1 MIHGISSIRFVACQS
16 RNNFASTGR
25 QGFKVV
31 GGRVFT
37 GTWFHSPVYLN
48 ISAKDGNVFRRQL
61 LWKENNLTY
70 FKSWNTARTS
80 KAAPGFLASR
90 GSTEGWSHG
99 EVAAGGGSSTMVPSN
114 SKAIFTGKEDRI
126 NWRFAEIYPYL
137 WFFFFLWIKWILC
150 VEFLKISIYF
160 LTMKIERCIL
170 KVDLYCKSFQ
180 IINIICF
187 IFL

>member
-137 WFFFFLWIKWILC
+137 WFFFFVDQVNFVRRIFENINL
-150 VEFLKISIYF
+150 FLDDENRKMH
-160 LTMKIERCIL
+160 LL

>member
-48 ISAKDGNVFRRQL
+48 TSGKMEMYLDDSSSERKIIWHILKVGIPLEL
-61 LWKENNLTY
+61 LKPPPASSLPGARPRGGR
-70 FKSWNTARTS
+70 TARS
-80 KAAPGFLASR
+80 RQGVARAPWCQVKRFLLER
-90 GSTEGWSHG
+90 R
-99 EVAAGGGSSTMVPSN
+99 
-114 SKAIFTGKEDRI
+114 TGLIEDLPKSI
-126 NWRFAEIYPYL
+126 PMFDF
-137 WFFFFLWIKWILC
+137 FFFFLWIK
-150 VEFLKISIYF
+150 EFYASNFWKYQSVSWLA
-160 LTMKIERCIL
+160 TMKIEKCIL
-170 KVDLYCKSFQ
+170 KVDLYCKNS
-180 IINIICF
+180 IINITCF